1 MATTP
6 LWQSGGT
13 AYVGTFL
20 FPINPIETIGLAK
33 KFIWVFPCA
42 VMQNHEQTFCP
53 TFTLFSPNKHY
64 F

>member
-1 MATTP
+1 MPTAP

-33 KFIWVFPCA
+33 KFIWVFRYA

-53 TFTLFSPNKHY
+53 TLYSFLPKQALF
-64 F
+64 